1 MLFCLGGIEL
11 EWKLRIGIGLI
22 VAGVIFYLLNFIG
35 FLTYPPGPRNGTVW
49 NVGYILFIIFFILGV
64 TSIIVQWRDKSAY
77 RRIAS

>member
-1 MLFCLGGIEL
+1 MLFYLGGMEL
-11 EWKLRIGIGLI
+11 EWKLKTGIGLI

-64 TSIIVQWRDKSAY
+64 TSIVVQWRGKRAY